1 MYVGATDYDWTLL
14 TDWETEQ
21 RERGETRRERRQSV
35 QPQRRQARDSGVMI
49 SIFPEKQRH
58 EIVQCWAK
66 RCFPGCVNAAGKAW

>member
-35 QPQRRQARDSGVMI
+35 QPPRRRARDSGVMI
-49 SIFPEKQRH
+49 SILPEKQRH
-58 EIVQCWAK
+58 AIVQRSTKRFAK
-66 RCFPGCVNAAGKAW
+66 